1 MLLFLLFIWDLMSI
15 SFVVS
20 YYFGWSSSDGET
32 IFTLLI
38 AAIVIGGSIWLS
50 VVSAKAKKRS
60 RKVPFERPKPNDK
73 PLSSEEME
81 KFQLK
86 KRLFR
91 HSYWLI
97 VAIEIIIALLCIIA
111 RLLIGS

>member
-15 SFVVS
+15 SFVVA
-20 YYFGWSSSDGET
+20 YYFGWSDSDGET

-60 RKVPFERPKPNDK
+60 RNMPVERPKLDNK
-73 PLSSEEME
+73 PLSPEEME
-81 KFQLK
+81 KFQLENK
-86 KRLFR
+86 MFR
-91 HSYWLI
+91 RSYWLI

-111 RLLIGS
+111 RLLIAR